1 MIDPR
6 LEKMAHTVIE
16 HSLKIQPGE
25 RVLIDSTKNCSEMIK
40 YMVRLIASKGAIPL
54 VSLKET
60 DIKRELIINGSKEQF
75 ELMKLQDEAILNN
88 VDVYI
93 NMMDS
98 DNCYD
103 MSDIPDEKRSLYQKY
118 YFKPINFEIIVPK
131 LRWITVDYP
140 SISSAQQ
147 FGMSTDAYENY
158 FFDAMTVDYNDLYKK
173 MIPLKEVLD
182 KGQHVEI
189 KSPKINLSF
198 DIDGLNSNIC
208 SGEINLPDGEVFIAP
223 TLYSANGEIEFNT
236 PTRYQ
241 GSLFENIKLDF
252 KDGKIVNYTSKTNLE
267 KLKNILESDEGN
279 KYIGEFA
286 FGTNPNIDIPRSN
299 ILFDEKILGSFHIA
313 LGNSHSLSDNGN
325 KASIH
330 WDMVNMLTK
339 EYGGGRI
346 IIDDKIIQED
356 GLFIPEEL
364 KPLNEKVLS
373 KKYF

>member
-1 MIDPR
+1 MIDSR
-6 LEKMAHTVIE
+6 LKKMAHTIIE

-158 FFDAMTVDYNDLYKK
+158 FFDAMTVDYKDLYKK
-173 MIPLKEVLD
+173 MIPLKGILD
-182 KGQHVEI
+182 KGEHVEI

-241 GSLFENIKLDF
+241 GSSFENIKLNF
-252 KDGKIVNYTSKTNLE
+252 KDGKIVNYYSKTNLE

-346 IIDDKIIQED
+346 IIDDRIIQED
-356 GLFIPEEL
+356 GIFIPEEL